1 MIFLKSSIVL
11 LIATIGITG
20 ASQVDRD
27 VSVVADTSRLRG
39 LKVASTRNVE
49 AVEGHG
55 DELLGIE
62 EPDDDDISGE
72 LPLLQ
77 DKVRLRFLMDGPR
90 RASRPSVV

>member
-27 VSVVADTSRLRG
+27 VSVVADTSGLRG

-49 AVEGHG
+49 AVEGRG
-55 DELLGIE
+55 DVLLGIE
-62 EPDDDDISGE
+62 EPDEI
-72 LPLLQ
+72 LLLE
-77 DKVRLRFLMDGPR
+77 DKVRLRFLMDGLR
-90 RASRPSVV
+90 RASRPFVV

>member
-27 VSVVADTSRLRG
+27 VSVVADTSGLRG

-49 AVEGHG
+49 AVEGRG
-55 DELLGIE
+55 DVLLGIE
-62 EPDDDDISGE
+62 EPDEI
-72 LPLLQ
+72 LLLE

-90 RASRPSVV
+90 RASRPFVV

>member
-27 VSVVADTSRLRG
+27 VSVVADTSGLRG

-49 AVEGHG
+49 AVEGRG
-55 DELLGIE
+55 DVLLGIE
-62 EPDDDDISGE
+62 EPDEI
-72 LPLLQ
+72 LLLE
-77 DKVRLRFLMDGPR
+77 DKVRLCFLMDGLR
-90 RASRPSVV
+90 RASRPFVV

>member
-27 VSVVADTSRLRG
+27 VSVVADTSGLRG

-49 AVEGHG
+49 AVEGRG

-62 EPDDDDISGE
+62 ETDDISGE
-72 LPLLQ
+72 ILLLE

-90 RASRPSVV
+90 RASRPFVV